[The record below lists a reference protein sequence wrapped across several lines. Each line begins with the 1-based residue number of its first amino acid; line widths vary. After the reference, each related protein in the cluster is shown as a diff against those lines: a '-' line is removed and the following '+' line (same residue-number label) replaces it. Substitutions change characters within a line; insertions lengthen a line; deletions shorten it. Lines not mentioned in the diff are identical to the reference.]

1 VKTSISAATTGL
13 AGSVGGMMATPGGSL
28 SVLGIALVTGISCLF
43 GMLSS
48 ASRIQIA
55 PGLSATRVVLMN
67 GGAVW
72 IAAFSLSVFTAA
84 GLASAALIG
93 LGVGLAGT
101 KALEVIEAGAVALA
115 QRVSGKQPVTR
126 EEMQKMLGDVRNDTQ
141 AAVSDI
147 NVRQRRRARR
157 EGVNDDNRTDD

>member
-1 VKTSISAATTGL
+1 MLIG
-13 AGSVGGMMATPGGSL
+13 PGDSL
-28 SVLGIALVTGISCLF
+28 SVVGVALVTGVSCLF

-72 IAAFSLSVFTAA
+72 IAAFSLAAFTEAKM
-84 GLASAALIG
+84 ASAALIG

-126 EEMQKMLGDVRNDTQ
+126 EEMQQMIGDVRNDTQ
-141 AAVSDI
+141 AVVSDI
-147 NVRQRRRARR
+147 NVRTRKRLR
-157 EGVNDDNRTDD
+157 ERGEAEDDGR

>member
-1 VKTSISAATTGL
+1 VKPSFAAAGTGL
-13 AGSVGGMMATPGGSL
+13 SGSVGAMLVAPGGSL
-28 SVLGIALVTGISCLF
+28 TVIGVALVTGVSCLF

-72 IAAFSLSVFTAA
+72 IAAFSLAAFTEAKM
-84 GLASAALIG
+84 ASAALIG

-126 EEMQKMLGDVRNDTQ
+126 EEMQQMIGDVRNDTQ
-141 AAVSDI
+141 AVVSDI
-147 NVRQRRRARR
+147 NVRTRKRLR
-157 EGVNDDNRTDD
+157 ERGEASDD